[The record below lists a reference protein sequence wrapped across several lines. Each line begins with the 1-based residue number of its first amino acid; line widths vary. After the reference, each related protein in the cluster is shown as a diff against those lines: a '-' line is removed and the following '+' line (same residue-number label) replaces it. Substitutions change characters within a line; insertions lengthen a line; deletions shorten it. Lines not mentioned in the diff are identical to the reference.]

1 MSKQT
6 QNQNNEAQM
15 TDEELLDFT
24 MVKMLFREPFY
35 ANLLINMNKQLT
47 TEVPTAAVYVTD
59 NVNLIV
65 NPYWFRNM
73 NLDQR
78 IDILKHE
85 CHHVINNHFVRF
97 RELEPQ
103 IYEEKE
109 KTMHEKYESLQ
120 NASLLNQAADF
131 AINEYLP
138 NFPKV
143 TQAFDKEGKKLVQP
157 DMIKGPNGQPI
168 PNPKAGQPVEFP
180 LCVVNEVKKM
190 RPDLKNMKNE
200 STTEYYYTF
209 LKQEQEKQ
217 KQQQQQQGG
226 GQGQGQGQGQQG
238 DEDGD
243 GQGNTNNLTGAG
255 TVDDHSYWH
264 KSDASDEQI
273 TRKVKEV
280 VNKAAEQTSE
290 KDMGKLPGDV
300 KLAIDRLNYVP
311 RDWRQDIQRF
321 AARVSE
327 MKIEA
332 SRKKRNRRYGVLYPG
347 AKIYPE
353 LTLAIGW
360 DTSGSMGEEERNQI
374 NAELVRLHNMG
385 VKMTV
390 IECDSRVA
398 QVFQFDAKKPLEVKG
413 GGGTAF
419 KPVFDVIDKQ
429 FKNEVDGC
437 IYFTDGE
444 CYDEKIKTPPF
455 PVLWALTTGYGGK
468 HNDSYVKKYFNG
480 SRMHTQTTKVEI
492 KKKTR

>member
-1 MSKQT
+1 MAKQT
-6 QNQNNEAQM
+6 AQDNESQM
-15 TDEELLDFT
+15 TIEELVDYT

-59 NVNLIV
+59 VVNLII
-65 NPYWFRNM
+65 NPHWFKNM

-78 IDILKHE
+78 IDVLKHE

-97 RELEPQ
+97 RELEPH
-103 IYEEKE
+103 IYENKE
-109 KTMHEKYESLQ
+109 QTMEQKYESLQ

-138 NFPKV
+138 NLPRV
-143 TQAFDKEGKKLVQP
+143 TSAFDKDGNKLVQP
-157 DMIKGPNGQPI
+157 DMIADANGQPVA
-168 PNPKAGQPVEFP
+168 NPKAGQPIEFP
-180 LCVVNEVKKM
+180 LCVVDEVKKL
-190 RPDLKNMKNE
+190 RPDLKSMQKE
-200 STTEYYYTF
+200 KTMEYYYTF

-226 GQGQGQGQGQQG
+226 GQGGQQG
-238 DEDGD
+238 QPDPN
-243 GQGNTNNLTGAG
+243 GQPDHNNPTGAG
-255 TVDDHSYWH
+255 TLDDHSYWH

-280 VNKAAEQTSE
+280 VNKAVEQTSE
-290 KDMGKLPGDV
+290 KDMGKMPADV

-311 RDWRQDIQRF
+311 RDWRQDVQRF
-321 AARVSE
+321 AARASE
-327 MKIEA
+327 MKTES

-347 AKIYPE
+347 SKIFPE

-398 QVFQFDAKKPLEVKG
+398 QVFPFDPKKPLEVKG

-419 KPVFDVIDKQ
+419 KPVFDHVNKEMKD
-429 FKNEVDGC
+429 EVDGL

-480 SRMHTQTTKVEI
+480 SRPHTQTTKVEI
-492 KKKTR
+492 KRKTR